1 MDGGSN
7 GMTDDEDSCSY
18 SVKIHKFP
26 FDRYRAEV
34 FDEDGWKVDIIQ
46 GNSREEI
53 YEILRDEYPTMKWKE

>member
-7 GMTDDEDSCSY
+7 GMTADEDGYTY
-18 SVKIHKFP
+18 SVKIHRYP

-34 FDEDGWKVDIIQ
+34 FDEDGWKIDIVQ

-53 YEILRDEYPTMKWKE
+53 MEILRDEYPSIKWRV